1 VSVEAAH
8 HASLGCALFGEEED
22 LRLAKIREL
31 KAWWRA
37 RGTYGFIYRP
47 DKIDRGLKSWLWIVA
62 HIPRKSEDGKVSLTS
77 PPMGRLEF

>member
-1 VSVEAAH
+1 MCTVWK
-8 HASLGCALFGEEED
+8 EEE

-47 DKIDRGLKSWLWIVA
+47 GKTDRGLKSWLWIVA
-62 HIPRKSEDGKVSLTS
+62 HIPRKLEGGKVSLAS
-77 PPMGRLEF
+77 PPAGRLEF

>member
-1 VSVEAAH
+1 MCTVWK
-8 HASLGCALFGEEED
+8 EEE

-47 DKIDRGLKSWLWIVA
+47 GKTDRGLKSWLWIVT
-62 HIPRKSEDGKVSLTS
+62 HIPRKSEGGKVSLIR

>member
-1 VSVEAAH
+1 MCTVWK
-8 HASLGCALFGEEED
+8 EEE

-47 DKIDRGLKSWLWIVA
+47 GKADRGLKSWFWIVA
-62 HIPRKSEDGKVSLTS
+62 HIPRKSEGGKVSLTS

>member
-1 VSVEAAH
+1 MCTVWK
-8 HASLGCALFGEEED
+8 EEEE

-47 DKIDRGLKSWLWIVA
+47 GSWPQVVALDRGAYPKKI
-62 HIPRKSEDGKVSLTS
+62 
-77 PPMGRLEF
+77 GRWKGFLDQSANGSFGVLG